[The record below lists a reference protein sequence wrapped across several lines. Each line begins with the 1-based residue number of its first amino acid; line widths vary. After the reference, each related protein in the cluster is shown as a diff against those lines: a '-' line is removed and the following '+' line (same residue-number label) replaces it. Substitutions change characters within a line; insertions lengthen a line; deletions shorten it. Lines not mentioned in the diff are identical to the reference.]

1 MYHSEA
7 KGRGVHIRGGRLRNI
22 VLRSDST
29 YQRMLKKCVQEIYTE
44 EEQKDN
50 DFYIADSRGIAIWNG
65 DRIEVDIEG
74 SGERAREC
82 EWTLDKFIK
91 LSNAKYPS
99 KARFYCVKKTKGTI
113 ITIIYQ

>member
-1 MYHSEA
+1 
-7 KGRGVHIRGGRLRNI
+7 
-22 VLRSDST
+22 
-29 YQRMLKKCVQEIYTE
+29 MLKKCVQEIYTE

-50 DFYIADSRGIAIWNG
+50 DFYIADSRGITIWNG

-99 KARFYCVKKTKGTI
+99 KAKFYCVKKAKGTI
-113 ITIIYQ
+113 IITIVSV